1 MPRKTYF
8 LSFTLVIFLLFSLFG
23 CRESGMN
30 PTQSPVPYPSL
41 TTSPSLSETP
51 SSTQTTTTTISPSLP
66 LAIIETEKGT
76 IKFEM
81 YPQDA
86 PNTVANF
93 IYLAKKGFYDGLTF
107 HRVEPGFVI
116 QGGDPNGNGTGGPGY
131 HIKAEFNSRKHLEG
145 TVAMARADDP
155 NSAGSQF
162 YICLAPQPSLDGKYT
177 VFGQVIEGLEVVKK
191 IQVGDRMLKVTVEN
205 AEGYPEPEKL
215 P

>member
-1 MPRKTYF
+1 MKKSPGIFLAVFSLIF
-8 LSFTLVIFLLFSLFG
+8 LSLIFSG
-23 CRESGMN
+23 CQEPGMN
-30 PTQSPVPYPSL
+30 PTNSPLPSSSNSSGP
-41 TTSPSLSETP
+41 TPLSE
-51 SSTQTTTTTISPSLP
+51 SQGLP
-66 LAIIETEKGT
+66 VAILETEKGV

-86 PNTVANF
+86 FNTVANF
-93 IYLAKKGFYDGLTF
+93 IFLAKRGFYDGLTF

-145 TVAMARADDP
+145 TVAMARAKDP

-162 YICLAPQPSLDGKYT
+162 YICLSPQPSLDGKYT
-177 VFGQVIEGLEVVKK
+177 VFGQVIEGMDVVKR
-191 IQVGDRMLKVTVEN
+191 IQVGDKILKVRLEN
-205 AEGYPEPEKL
+205 ADGYPEPEKL